1 MFVRATRAA
10 MSVASVIAMGILG
23 LSGAKAATQTDTF
36 DVTATIIAS
45 CTISANNLAFGNY
58 DPLAVAHD
66 EDTTTISV
74 TCSNGAPYN
83 IQLNGGSVAGNVAAR
98 TMDHDTAPA
107 NTLNYSLFRDAGRT
121 QNWGVTNG
129 TDTVAGTGNGA
140 AQVITVYGRI
150 PAGQTTPIIG
160 NYTDTVTAT
169 VEY

>member
-1 MFVRATRAA
+1 MFVKATRN
-10 MSVASVIAMGILG
+10 SITVASAIAMGFLG
-23 LSGAKAATQTDTF
+23 MSGANAATQTDTF

-58 DPLAVAHD
+58 DPLAAGD
-66 EDTTTISV
+66 LDQTTTISV

-83 IQLNGGSVAGNVAAR
+83 IQLNGGSVTGNVAGR
-98 TMDHDTAPA
+98 RMDHDTAPA
-107 NTLNYSLFRDAGRT
+107 NTLDYSLFRDAGRT

-140 AQVITVYGRI
+140 AQVVTVYGRI
-150 PAGQTTPIIG
+150 TAGQTTPIIG